1 MTTLDEDKGINLEK
15 RWAMS
20 FIMVQYFVRVY
31 AQQVHQYTP
40 WYEATT
46 YVHLLASMAQVLSN
60 NRRGNKIC
68 NALARLRPMTRSMGP
83 KHMGKERESQSNYD

>member
-20 FIMVQYFVRVY
+20 FIMVQYFVRVCTTGTSIHSMVRGY
-31 AQQVHQYTP
+31 NICTP
-40 WYEATT
+40 FSIYGTS
-46 YVHLLASMAQVLSN
+46 VIK

-83 KHMGKERESQSNYD
+83 KHMGKERESE